1 MKDCLNFFSWY
12 RHANWNTHRRF
23 AIVNNSTTLY
33 SRNVKLLRI
42 NFQVERLLVIENFS
56 SIFIIFTTYKLEISQ
71 KVIDKFIQEFRTY
84 REQNYT
90 CLYSFFW
97 YVLKNFLSHQQ
108 LSISTFFQPI
118 NFVKLSCR
126 AYVYD
131 LLQTK
136 NQALYNKWEVKF
148 CLWAVTIFKP

>member
-84 REQNYT
+84 GEQNYT
-90 CLYSFFW
+90 CIPYSDTSSKIFYPTNSYQYQHFF
-97 YVLKNFLSHQQ
+97 NQ
-108 LSISTFFQPI
+108 LTSWNCHVEPMSMTCCRLRTRLCTISE
-118 NFVKLSCR
+118 K
-126 AYVYD
+126 
-131 LLQTK
+131 
-136 NQALYNKWEVKF
+136 
-148 CLWAVTIFKP
+148 